1 MFKPNNLNLETTSIR
16 LPLTITGG
24 KSGDYLVNDILSSL
38 HFFSFNWN

>member
-1 MFKPNNLNLETTSIR
+1 MFKPSNLNLETPSIR

-24 KSGDYLVNDILSSL
+24 KSGDYLENGILSSF